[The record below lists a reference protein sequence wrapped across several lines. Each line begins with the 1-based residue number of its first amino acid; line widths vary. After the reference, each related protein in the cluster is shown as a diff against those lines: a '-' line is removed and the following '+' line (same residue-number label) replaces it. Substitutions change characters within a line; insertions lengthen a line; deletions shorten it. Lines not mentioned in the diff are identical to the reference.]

1 MYISLY
7 VAADRI
13 LHLGAQRDSIGVWDD
28 LGIHELLKIPA
39 FPIENSADQPEI
51 CRNNNDIRLNTD
63 LFNIF
68 SNSGNGLSCP
78 TRVRRIR
85 TLLRRARVELFI
97 QLMVGFGPNFP
108 DFREIWLGTPNI
120 FS

>member
-1 MYISLY
+1 MSFGIARFSY
-7 VAADRI
+7 R
-13 LHLGAQRDSIGVWDD
+13 AQRDSIGVWDD
-28 LGIHELLKIPA
+28 LGTHELLKIPA

-85 TLLRRARVELFI
+85 TLLRRARVELIYPANASFWS
-97 QLMVGFGPNFP
+97 QLSGFSRNLTGHP
-108 DFREIWLGTPNI
+108 
-120 FS
+120 